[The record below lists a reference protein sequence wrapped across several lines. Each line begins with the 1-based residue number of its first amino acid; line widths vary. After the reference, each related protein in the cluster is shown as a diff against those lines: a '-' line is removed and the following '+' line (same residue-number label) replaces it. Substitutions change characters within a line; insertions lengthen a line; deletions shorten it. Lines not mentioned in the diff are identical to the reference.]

1 MIPSVITEVLAFTQ
15 NDTSVVILTSSDYVE
30 LTRVAV
36 FSGPDASVARADQ
49 NSPIKQF
56 VCQTLFRVLM
66 SGNATDF
73 IALAYALAMYAAI
86 PDTLNCARNERVRTE
101 VDGPIRRDPMAKL
114 TKTSVFKE
122 QPTRPE
128 TTMDKTTRVVR
139 KMVDD
144 EAEERLAKLTRL
156 RNARLEREA
165 NTPPKEVAVKRTARA
180 KAAPK
185 G

>member
-1 MIPSVITEVLAFTQ
+1 
-15 NDTSVVILTSSDYVE
+15 
-30 LTRVAV
+30 
-36 FSGPDASVARADQ
+36 
-49 NSPIKQF
+49 
-56 VCQTLFRVLM
+56 
-66 SGNATDF
+66 
-73 IALAYALAMYAAI
+73 
-86 PDTLNCARNERVRTE
+86 
-101 VDGPIRRDPMAKL
+101 MAKL